1 MKMLLFISLL
11 FTGCITRAII
21 PPPELPPRPD
31 VSKIPE
37 QITEENIDLTLLE
50 LLFILE
56 AWESWADTVEKL
68 LEY

>member
-31 VSKIPE
+31 TSTIPE
-37 QITEENIDLTLLE
+37 PITEENIDEVLLE
-50 LLFILE
+50 TFFILD
-56 AWESWADTVEKL
+56 AWEAWADTVEKL
-68 LEY
+68 LHE